1 MTHNPTNSTTTD
13 KACVCNGA
21 CGCSAA
27 MRRDVAVACR
37 NGVGPTCLRPCPLS
51 VVEWPY
57 RMSVYSITTQPNPTQ
72 PRHAGG
78 FASSNWTGQFRW
90 HYLTT
95 STYNVLV
102 VLYSYSTASRC
113 QKGYDIKSHNSKCQ
127 IILYLGMLILRS
139 ILNLWSTKFF
149 LAHPIC
155 LKIIS
160 LYLSNHYIEVCVSKY
175 K

>member
-1 MTHNPTNSTTTD
+1 MGRVDVVQLCAGTWPWHVGTEWGPPV
-13 KACVCNGA
+13 CVLALFLLWNG
-21 CGCSAA
+21 
-27 MRRDVAVACR
+27 RTV
-37 NGVGPTCLRPCPLS
+37 CPYIRS
-51 VVEWPY
+51 
-57 RMSVYSITTQPNPTQ
+57 QPNPTQ

-78 FASSNWTGQFRW
+78 FASSNWTCQFRW

-127 IILYLGMLILRS
+127 IILYLGMLILRP

-149 LAHPIC
+149 FG
-155 LKIIS
+155 S
-160 LYLSNHYIEVCVSKY
+160 SNLFENNKFIFE
-175 K
+175 

>member
-27 MRRDVAVACR
+27 MRRDVAVGPWHVGTEWGPPVCVLALFLLW
-37 NGVGPTCLRPCPLS
+37 NGRTVCPYIRS
-51 VVEWPY
+51 
-57 RMSVYSITTQPNPTQ
+57 QPNPTQ

-127 IILYLGMLILRS
+127 IILYLGMLILRP

-149 LAHPIC
+149 FG
-155 LKIIS
+155 S
-160 LYLSNHYIEVCVSKY
+160 SNLFENNKFIFE
-175 K
+175 